1 MGETCDSRE
10 TASRRVLKEHRMT
23 HDPANGD
30 PSERPAAE
38 DGNAKRRR
46 DLNHNP
52 GQSQD
57 AARHEQD
64 AAHHKNAARPAK
76 PAGKNGQSS

>member
-1 MGETCDSRE
+1 
-10 TASRRVLKEHRMT
+10 MT
-23 HDPANGD
+23 HDPGNGD

-38 DGNAKRRR
+38 DGDAKRPR
-46 DLNHNP
+46 DSDRNP

-76 PAGKNGQSS
+76 PADKSGQSR